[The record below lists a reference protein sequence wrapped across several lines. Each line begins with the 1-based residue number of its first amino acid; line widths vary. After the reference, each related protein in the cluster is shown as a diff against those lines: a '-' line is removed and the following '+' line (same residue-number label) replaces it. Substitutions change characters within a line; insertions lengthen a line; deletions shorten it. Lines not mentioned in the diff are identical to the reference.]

1 MHECGVLND
10 RRDLVNNLRFVFDF
24 DPDLDK
30 KCLNSVSVINNGG
43 GGLSLSLVIV
53 SRSTHNMEG
62 NT

>member
-43 GGLSLSLVIV
+43 GGPSLSRHCQ
-53 SRSTHNMEG
+53 SFDP
-62 NT
+62 